1 MRRGFITRT
10 RTYGLCGIDQDD
22 VEVGGQEIKTKTQ
35 HLRAMKKEKS
45 MQEQNIKIE
54 AHALV
59 ENLAQGATWDD
70 LMQKIIC

>member
-1 MRRGFITRT
+1 
-10 RTYGLCGIDQDD
+10 
-22 VEVGGQEIKTKTQ
+22 
-35 HLRAMKKEKS
+35 